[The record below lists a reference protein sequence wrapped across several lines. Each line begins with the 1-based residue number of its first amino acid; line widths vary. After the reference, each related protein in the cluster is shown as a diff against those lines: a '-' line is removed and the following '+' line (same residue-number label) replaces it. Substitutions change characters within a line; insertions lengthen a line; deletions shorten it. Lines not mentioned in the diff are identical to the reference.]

1 MTPNYDI
8 ATESLTKRYG
18 NVAAVDC
25 LNLRVPFGGI
35 TGFLGKNGA
44 GKSSTIKML
53 LGIVRPTSGT
63 ATVLGAPIDR
73 RADSCDAR
81 RHIAY
86 VAEDKEINPDFSVE
100 QAVRFTRAFY
110 PDWQADAEHRLMK
123 RYALPQKHKVKALS
137 RGMRTKL
144 ALLLALARRPRLL
157 ILDEPSD
164 GLDPISAEELLQ
176 SLSVA
181 AAEGTTVFFSSH
193 RIDEVERIADRVC
206 ILDEGRLKLD
216 ADMDS
221 VRERCR
227 RITVLFRQSIDSSAF
242 AGDDV
247 EHISG
252 SGRQFAVTV
261 TRNAD
266 ALAARAYALGAVSVD
281 IAPIS
286 LRDLFL
292 SLIQT
297 GEGTEATS

>member
-1 MTPNYDI
+1 MTRMYDI
-8 ATESLTKRYG
+8 ATEGLTKRYG
-18 NVAAVDC
+18 NVAAVDG
-25 LNLRVPFGGI
+25 LNLRVPVSGI

-63 ATVLGAPIDR
+63 ATVLGARIDR
-73 RADSCDAR
+73 QADSCDAR

-86 VAEDKEINPDFSVE
+86 VAEDKEIYPDFSVE

-110 PDWQADAEHRLMK
+110 PDWQADAEQRLMK
-123 RYALPQKHKVKALS
+123 RYALSPQRKVKSLS

-164 GLDPISAEELLQ
+164 GLDPVSAEELLQ
-176 SLSVA
+176 SLSA
-181 AAEGTTVFFSSH
+181 AASDGTTVFFSSH

-206 ILDEGRLKLD
+206 ILDQGRLKLD

-221 VRERCR
+221 VREQCR
-227 RITVLFRQSIDSSAF
+227 RITVLFRQSIDSSAL

-247 EHISG
+247 EDVSG
-252 SGRQFAVTV
+252 NGRQFAVTV

-281 IAPIS
+281 IAPIG

-292 SLIQT
+292 SLIHT
-297 GEGTEATS
+297 SEGTEAPS